1 LSGTCRGSARALG
14 WRGSF
19 NGGNTNYD
27 GFGRSASD
35 NNSFFLYTWL
45 AF

>member
-1 LSGTCRGSARALG
+1 VNLRLG
-14 WRGSF
+14 LQYTGYWRF
-19 NGGNTNYD
+19 NGGSMNYD

-35 NNSFFLYTWL
+35 NNSVFLFTWL

>member
-1 LSGTCRGSARALG
+1 LACSSGSARL
-14 WRGSF
+14 WRY
-19 NGGNTNYD
+19 NGGSGNYD

-35 NNSFFLYTWL
+35 NNSLFVYTWL

>member
-1 LSGTCRGSARALG
+1 MQYTGY
-14 WRGSF
+14 WRF
-19 NGGNTNYD
+19 NGGRSNYD